1 MKQASISVTLRVNF
15 SYDENRTPIGEAI
28 YHARELAIKP
38 CFHSIVEGVSLQSVN
53 IEEEN

>member
-28 YHARELAIKP
+28 YHARELAVKP